1 MPLTINCTLTFVCSG
16 TRKSI
21 LFVVFRG
28 KNLPF
33 FRYKLIPLHSP
44 LVSYSILAEISKN
57 VLTLCW
63 NLIKVVGDYFYLA
76 YFCVFAVIISS
87 FA

>member
-1 MPLTINCTLTFVCSG
+1 MPLTKNCTLTFMCSG

-21 LFVVFRG
+21 LFVAFRG

-63 NLIKVVGDYFYLA
+63 NLIKVLSDYFYFKL
-76 YFCVFAVIISS
+76 FI
-87 FA
+87 